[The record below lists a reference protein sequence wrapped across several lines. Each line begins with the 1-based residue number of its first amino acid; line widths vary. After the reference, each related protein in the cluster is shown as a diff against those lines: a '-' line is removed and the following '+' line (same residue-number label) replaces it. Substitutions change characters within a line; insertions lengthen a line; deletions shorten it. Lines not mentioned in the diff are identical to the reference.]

1 MLLST
6 QHFCKKNSKNS
17 CEQFKKVYLSG
28 QKVSRRVLLRVV
40 LLTFDKSSSVHLR
53 LIIFNQHPLSHP
65 QPVSETRKDLKKK
78 KKLSLLL
85 QRFVPKKFPKTSFG
99 LLTTTQLHS
108 L

>member
-40 LLTFDKSSSVHLR
+40 LLTFDESSSVLV
-53 LIIFNQHPLSHP
+53 IILKQRPLSNLN
-65 QPVSETRKDLKKK
+65 QSVRQGRT
-78 KKLSLLL
+78 
-85 QRFVPKKFPKTSFG
+85 
-99 LLTTTQLHS
+99 
-108 L
+108 